1 MMQERPIVPV
11 SQRIFGELV
20 YWITVLCA
28 ILCTV
33 GPLITF
39 IDMDNNVLNPHT
51 LFGNVFDGM
60 PTEAGIDLE
69 EDVTAGD
76 TVLKLDD
83 VGDFEVDQTINIT
96 ADGEVVESDL
106 VIASIDEDAN
116 TITLTTGLQNA
127 YSTEDDIQV
136 AEETIWDSAKDDV
149 KGGHYWLDHFTTGDG
164 FTLFGMV
171 LGCAV
176 GIIALTITGL
186 YLLLKE
192 KSVGWALGSFFIA
205 FMSTI
210 SMVGLI
216 SVE

>member
-1 MMQERPIVPV
+1 MQERPIVPV

-28 ILCTV
+28 ILCIV

-51 LFGNVFDGM
+51 LFGNIFDGM
-60 PTEAGIDLE
+60 PTEAGGIDLE
-69 EDVTAGD
+69 EDVMAGD

-96 ADGEVVESDL
+96 ADDEVVESDL

-127 YSTEDDIQV
+127 YSTENDIQV
-136 AEETIWDSAKDDV
+136 AEETIWDSADGNV
-149 KGGHYWLDHFTTGDG
+149 KGGHYWLDHFTKGDG

-176 GIIALTITGL
+176 GIIAMIITGL

-205 FMSTI
+205 FMSAI
-210 SMVGLI
+210 SMIGLI

>member
-1 MMQERPIVPV
+1 MIQERPTVPT

-39 IDMDNNVLNPHT
+39 VDIDNNVLNPHT
-51 LFGNVFDGM
+51 LFGNIFDGM
-60 PTEAGIDLE
+60 PTEAGIELK
-69 EDVTAGD
+69 EDVMAGD

-83 VGDFEVDQTINIT
+83 VEDFEVDQTINIT
-96 ADGEVVESDL
+96 TDGGILESNL
-106 VIASIDEDAN
+106 VIASIDEDAK
-116 TITLTTGLQNA
+116 TITLTTGLQSA

-149 KGGHYWLDHFTTGDG
+149 EGGHYWLDHFTAGDG

-210 SMVGLI
+210 SMIGLI